1 MTPLIESI
9 YQKYIS
15 IFYEIDNGGTWI
27 DLSVVRYALR
37 AALRELG
44 EPTLGRSKEIVRLND
59 WLFEHAPD
67 LAHDPHTDTAEAMI
81 AAAHQLRRELQ
92 AVQAE
97 RDHADQQCALL
108 EQEAE
113 RLKARL
119 EQALEGQ
126 SGLVQQLAQMDADN
140 TRLTQ
145 ELAVVRSW
153 SVAPHHNG
161 SIIDNY
167 GDAFGTVITNPPVAQ
182 PSAQSAQSAQSAD
195 SLPAVPPALTWP
207 DPLADW
213 VEGLERGRHE
223 WRKLPRD
230 VRWRLIANV
239 VQQVKTSVAFDAH
252 RPQWMTSARAAALTF
267 GDGLWEN
274 VVERARWL
282 NE

>member
-1 MTPLIESI
+1 MNEVERI
-9 YQKYIS
+9 YQKYIGV
-15 IFYEIDNGGTWI
+15 FYEVDNNGTWI

-37 AALRELG
+37 AALRELA
-44 EPTLGRSKEIVRLND
+44 EPTPGSQAASTREQRQLQRLND
-59 WLFEHAPD
+59 WL
-67 LAHDPHTDTAEAMI
+67 I
-81 AAAHQLRRELQ
+81 ASAHQLRRELQ

-126 SGLVQQLAQMDADN
+126 SGLVQQMAQMDADN

-161 SIIDNY
+161 SIID
-167 GDAFGTVITNPPVAQ
+167 GDAFGTVITNPPVVAQ
-182 PSAQSAQSAQSAD
+182 PSAQSAD

-239 VQQVKTSVAFDAH
+239 VQQVKNSGDFDAH